1 MTHATAQTDQA
12 VVATDEI
19 NVRTGPG
26 LSYGIA
32 AVVKRGES
40 YPILTEQGEWV
51 QIQLSNGQKGWVVSW
66 LITTSSGAQKTEK
79 PKAQGQSTAGG
90 STITSTASDL
100 RIRTGPGTSYEV
112 IGTFPQGASA
122 KKLETSGEWTKISY
136 KQAEGWVHSDYVS
149 GGRKLLNQA
158 PAGLLA
164 LTRQAQ
170 LAYRA

>member
-79 PKAQGQSTAGG
+79 PKAQAQSTGWRQYHYID
-90 STITSTASDL
+90 SFRPSHPDRPWDFLSSDW
-100 RIRTGPGTSYEV
+100 Y
-112 IGTFPQGASA
+112 FPA
-122 KKLETSGEWTKISY
+122 
-136 KQAEGWVHSDYVS
+136 
-149 GGRKLLNQA
+149 R
-158 PAGLLA
+158 
-164 LTRQAQ
+164 RF
-170 LAYRA
+170 R